1 MGSDMIANRIF
12 RLSGFTVVVLL
23 VCGLLAATVS
33 ADTYDVNA
41 SVPYKASTQ
50 AATIASP
57 VENAVLQDIQQTI
70 TGTCQQQ
77 NPATVISIWRNGVVL
92 GSIGCVSGGF
102 SLTVMLQIGQN
113 TLVAKTA
120 NVSGIYGPDSTFR
133 TVVVERP
140 VVAQPLAPTAS
151 QPTTTAERTAATNQS
166 GIFGLSLTTE
176 APYDIL
182 PSTKQ
187 ATIRVV
193 VGGGQQPYVLQL
205 KWGDGST
212 ESHSLSEAGTYEF
225 THTYLVHKT
234 YSVFVNL
241 RDVLGSY
248 TEYIYAVVSGSKA
261 STGASQSKSLSGIQQ
276 AKPRRFIW
284 LLLLVAICFLLYTY
298 WLGYRRGRERVAV
311 GPRQKATSTKK
322 NKKKPQKK

>member
-1 MGSDMIANRIF
+1 MIANRIF
-12 RLSGFTVVVLL
+12 RLSGFVVMVLML
-23 VCGLLAATVS
+23 CSLLGASAS

-41 SVPYKASTQ
+41 SVPYKAPTQ

-57 VENAVLQDIQQTI
+57 VENAVFQDIQQTV

-77 NPATVISIWRNGVVL
+77 NPAMVVSIWRNGVVL
-92 GSIGCVSGGF
+92 GSVGCVSGSF

-120 NVSGIYGPDSTFR
+120 NVSGIYGPDSTLR
-133 TVVVERP
+133 TVAVERP
-140 VVAQPLAPTAS
+140 VVVQPLAPTAS

-166 GIFGLSLTTE
+166 GISGLSLTTE

-234 YSVFVNL
+234 YSVLVNL

-248 TEYIYAVVSGSKA
+248 TEYVYAVVSGSKT
-261 STGASQSKSLSGIQQ
+261 STGTSPSKSLPGVQQ
-276 AKPRRFIW
+276 AKPRRFIGP
-284 LLLLVAICFLLYTY
+284 LILVAICFLAYTY
-298 WLGYRRGRERVAV
+298 WLGYHRGRERVTV
-311 GPRQKATSTKK
+311 GLGQKATLIKK